1 MNLTLVMVGGLVVA
15 VLIIGWAV
23 LEVIR
28 RYTRQKKAEAQA
40 RNAWVMVKPTTTTIV
55 DDASSETHDEHTGDT
70 TNTELHK
77 RAKQNGHYSQSKNPT

>member
-15 VLIIGWAV
+15 ILIIGWAV

-40 RNAWVMVKPTTTTIV
+40 RNAWIMVKPTTTTIV
-55 DDASSETHDEHTGDT
+55 DDASSETHDEQNEDT

-77 RAKQNGHYSQSKNPT
+77 RAKQNGHYSQSKNPL